1 MKAYSED
8 LRERIVRA
16 IEQGMAREEIVKVFA
31 VSLASIKRYLKQD
44 RETGT
49 LAAKT
54 IPGRPSKK
62 LVALQLGVREQ
73 LETTPDATLEQQ
85 CEQWEERSGTRVS
98 TATMS
103 RAIRRIG
110 WTRKKKRWEP
120 VSEMKR
126 SAAGGES
133 R

>member
-1 MKAYSED
+1 MKAYSKD
-8 LRERIVRA
+8 LRERIVGA

-31 VSLASIKRYLKQD
+31 VSLASIKGYLKQY

-49 LAAKT
+49 LAAKA

-62 LVALQLGVREQ
+62 LVPLQLGVREQ
-73 LETTPDATLEQQ
+73 LEAAPDATLEQQ
-85 CEQWEERSGTRVS
+85 CERWEERSGTAVS

-103 RAIRRIG
+103 RAINRIG
-110 WTRKKKRWEP
+110 WTRKKKRWQP
-120 VSEMKR
+120 ANEMKR